1 MKLRAIVILSVLA
14 VITVGAGVV
23 QVNKATPQVTEPVST
38 TEKASSSEEEITSA
52 SGAAALHTQAAVAS
66 QEYKQPAATAATAT
80 QSAAATTLRKSTTK
94 EKATGTTKAKPTP
107 LAKDD
112 LAPTHTHEWEPVYET
127 VTYDEVSSSVCEIC
141 KGCGADITSWSTAKW
156 NAHSDAH
163 LAAGEPGGFVEKEI
177 KITTPKT
184 IQKKVGYKCS
194 CGVTK

>member
-38 TEKASSSEEEITSA
+38 IEKASSSEAETISA

-66 QEYKQPAATAATAT
+66 QEHKQPVATAATAT
-80 QSAAATTLRKSTTK
+80 QPAAATPHKPTTK
-94 EKATGTTKAKPTP
+94 AKATGTTKAKSTPVAKHDPTP
-107 LAKDD
+107 A
-112 LAPTHTHEWEPVYET
+112 HTHEWEPVYET
-127 VTYDEVSSSVCEIC
+127 VTYDEVSSSVREIC

-163 LAAGEPGGFVEKEI
+163 LAAGEPAGFVEKEI

-184 IQKKVGYKCS
+184 IQKKAGYKCS
-194 CGVTK
+194 CGATK

>member
-38 TEKASSSEEEITSA
+38 IEKASSGEAETTSA

-66 QEYKQPAATAATAT
+66 QEHKQPVATAATAT
-80 QSAAATTLRKSTTK
+80 QSAAAIPHKTTTK
-94 EKATGTTKAKPTP
+94 EKATGATKAK
-107 LAKDD
+107 
-112 LAPTHTHEWEPVYET
+112 LAPVAKNDPAPAHTHEWEPVYET
-127 VTYDEVSSSVCEIC
+127 VTYDEVSSSVHEIC

-163 LAAGEPGGFVEKEI
+163 LAAGEPAGFVEKEI

-194 CGVTK
+194 CGATK

>member
-23 QVNKATPQVTEPVST
+23 QVNKATPQVTEPIST
-38 TEKASSSEEEITSA
+38 TEKASSSEAETTSA

-66 QEYKQPAATAATAT
+66 QEQKQPVAPAATAT
-80 QSAAATTLRKSTTK
+80 QPAAATSHKTTTK
-94 EKATGTTKAKPTP
+94 EKVGGTSKVKPTP
-107 LAKDD
+107 AAKDNPEP
-112 LAPTHTHEWEPVYET
+112 AHTHEWEPVYET
-127 VTYDEVSSSVCEIC
+127 VTYDEVSSSVREIC
-141 KGCGADITSWSTAKW
+141 KGCGADITNWSTAKW

-163 LAAGEPGGFVEKEI
+163 LAAGEPAGFVEKEI

-194 CGVTK
+194 CGATK